1 MDLNIELNLPKLH
14 KKQQAIWNSKA
25 KIKVLSCGRQS
36 GKSYLA
42 KCIALRYMIEGKKVA
57 YFCHK
62 FDLSKTFYNELLA
75 LIPPQL
81 IKRQN
86 SSSLSIELF
95 NGGKIQFY
103 SGIATDTIRG
113 NTLHLVLVDEAAFY
127 PDLEES
133 YNEHISPTLA
143 RYNGDIIF
151 LSSPRGKG
159 YFHSLYTKGV
169 EGEPGYQSWHF
180 TCYDNPHLSAEYI
193 EQKRRE
199 MPKAVFAQEFLAEEM
214 ANADNP
220 FGTDNINA
228 NIAELSNNP
237 AICYGIDIA
246 RGKGEN
252 GDWTVIIGVDKDN
265 HVCYLDRFQ
274 APYWQIKEKIANLPA
289 NILKVMDNTG
299 VGEVLEEELFLMSV
313 QNLQGFKFTTSSKP
327 LLLIQLIKDV
337 EQGNIKYPLSV
348 AGEMHTFEYRYN
360 NATNHISYQASKNFK
375 DDQIMAIAL
384 ANKFKN
390 EAIGLSNWKL
400 YTA

>member
-1 MDLNIELNLPKLH
+1 MNVNIDLNLPKLH
-14 KKQQAIWNSKA
+14 PKQQSVWNSKA

-42 KCIALRYMIEGKKVA
+42 KCIALRYMVEGKKVA

-62 FDLSKTFYNELLA
+62 FDLSKTFYNELLTH
-75 LIPPQL
+75 IPQSL
-81 IKRQN
+81 VKRQN
-86 SSSLSIELF
+86 SSSLSIELIT
-95 NGGKIQFY
+95 GGKIQFY

-113 NTLHLVLVDEAAFY
+113 NTLNLVLVDEAAFY
-127 PDLEES
+127 PNLEES

-151 LSSPRGKG
+151 LSSPRGRG

-169 EGEPGYQSWHF
+169 EGEPNYQSWHF

-193 EQKRRE
+193 EQKRKE
-199 MPKAVFAQEFLAEEM
+199 LPKAVFAQEYLAEEM

-228 NIAELSNNP
+228 NIAELSKNP

-265 HVCYLDRFQ
+265 HVSYLDRFQ
-274 APYWQIKEKIANLPA
+274 APYWQIKDKIARLPA
-289 NILKVMDNTG
+289 NVLKILDSTG
-299 VGEVLEEELFLMSV
+299 IGDPIEEELVMTVS
-313 QNLQGFKFTTSSKP
+313 NLQGFKFTATSKP
-327 LLLIQLIKDV
+327 QLMIELIKDV
-337 EQGNIKYPLSV
+337 EQGSIKYPLSV
-348 AGEMHTFEYRYN
+348 AGEMHNFQYTYSS
-360 NATNHISYQASKNFK
+360 TGHIKYAAAKNFK
-375 DDQIMAIAL
+375 DDQIMALAL
-384 ANKFKN
+384 ANKFKKD
-390 EAIGLSNWKL
+390 AIATSNWRL